1 MEKTGMNNKPPNRE
15 IERFTYLEGQMM
27 RAGDFQDIQRVADQ
41 RRWWHNRAL
50 HNAYGIYQGFEAS
63 AISASGSKPAVIEV
77 SPGLAYDCF
86 GRELFLECVAV
97 IQYLSK
103 PLAAG
108 NVRTLLIR
116 YKTPVSRRESDA
128 VAAVCCFSDGRSS
141 SGDIE
146 FVWVDAPR
154 TSPEEGVPVG
164 MLRSADPSARKFTR
178 LITPPRRRPFARPRL
193 GTGSTIPGN
202 TSWQP
207 WDFAGPQF
215 VSREGPLEIGVQT
228 TIDTSAV
235 GFTDMPQYFAWL
247 EGPIFNS
254 QTLQLV
260 PALLPSIAN
269 ESLDSFTFR
278 LILMQR
284 QQEIIFEALA
294 HTIAPRLQL
303 IQSSSDFA
311 DFAQQQ
317 GLYVSWLGCQMP
329 ADSAVGA
336 NQVVCRTKF
345 QTSYERRTRK

>member
-1 MEKTGMNNKPPNRE
+1 MNEKPPNRE

-27 RAGDFQDIQRVADQ
+27 RAGDFLDIQRVADQ
-41 RRWWHNRAL
+41 RRWWHNRAV
-50 HNAYGIYQGFEAS
+50 HNAYGIYQGFEAN
-63 AISASGSKPAVIEV
+63 AISASASKPALIEV

-86 GRELFLECVAV
+86 GRELFLECVAI

-116 YKTPVSRRESDA
+116 YKMPVSRRESDA
-128 VAAVCCFSDGRSS
+128 VAAVCCFSNGRSS

-154 TSPEEGVPVG
+154 TSPQEGVPVG
-164 MLRSADPSARKFTR
+164 MLRSADPAEGRFTR
-178 LITPPRRRPFARPRL
+178 LITPPRRRPFSRPRL

-207 WDFAGPQF
+207 WDFAGPQDVF
-215 VSREGPLEIGVQT
+215 SERLRLPPIEIGVQT
-228 TIDTSAV
+228 TIDTSAA

-278 LILMQR
+278 LILMQS
-284 QQEIIFEALA
+284 QPEIIFEAA

-303 IQSSSDFA
+303 IQNSSDFA

-329 ADSAVGA
+329 ADSAVA
-336 NQVVCRTKF
+336 ENQVVCRSKF

>member
-15 IERFTYLEGQMM
+15 IERFTYQEGQMM
-27 RAGDFQDIQRVADQ
+27 RAGDFLDVQRVADQ
-41 RRWWHNRAL
+41 RRWWHNRAV

-63 AISASGSKPAVIEV
+63 AIPASVGKPAVIEV
-77 SPGLAYDCF
+77 SPGIAYDCF
-86 GRELFLECVAV
+86 GRELFLECAAI

-108 NVRTLLIR
+108 NRTLLIR

-128 VAAVCCFSDGRSS
+128 VAAVCCFSGGRSS
-141 SGDIE
+141 SSDIE

-154 TSPEEGVPVG
+154 TSPQEGVPIF
-164 MLRSADPSARKFTR
+164 DPAEGRFTP
-178 LITPPRRRPFARPRL
+178 LIAPPRRRPFSRPRL

-207 WDFAGPQF
+207 WDFGGSQDVFSERQLP
-215 VSREGPLEIGVQT
+215 SSIEIGVQT
-228 TIDTSAV
+228 TIDTSAA
-235 GFTDMPQYFAWL
+235 GFTDMPQYFTWL

-254 QTLQLV
+254 QTLQFV

-278 LILMQR
+278 LILMQVDTGN
-284 QQEIIFEALA
+284 IVEAA
-294 HTIAPRLQL
+294 HTIAPSLKL
-303 IQSSSDFA
+303 IQSSGEFA

-329 ADSAVGA
+329 ADSAVA
-336 NQVVCRTKF
+336 ENQVVCRTKF
-345 QTSYERRTRK
+345 QTSYERRTRR